1 MNTRRH
7 TDVIREWISP
17 KGKRVLDIGCGDGA
31 LTRFLAREGAT
42 ATGVEPGAGML
53 AAARGQP
60 RVGSEDYAEAGGE
73 NLPFDDGTIDAIIY
87 LNALHHVP
95 TAAMAPAL
103 DEAARVLKPGGT
115 LLVIEPLAQ
124 GEYFS
129 MTRRIEDETEVRA
142 AAYQALRK
150 AVGARLREA
159 REEIYLTPFKFADFE
174 AFARRMVAVDPAR
187 APTVERLRDVL
198 RVEFERLGRRE
209 ADGIAFDQPCRAN
222 LLVRNG

>member
-1 MNTRRH
+1 MQTRRH

-17 KGKRVLDIGCGDGA
+17 KGKRVLDIGCGDGT
-31 LTRFLAREGAT
+31 LTRFLASEGAI

-53 AAARGQP
+53 AAARSTP
-60 RVGSEDYAEAGGE
+60 RVAGEDYVEAGGE
-73 NLPFDDGTIDAIIY
+73 DLPFEDGTIDAIIY

-103 DEAARVLKPGGT
+103 EEAARVLKPGGA

-124 GEYFS
+124 GDYFS
-129 MTRRIEDETEVRA
+129 VTRRVEDETEVRA

-150 AVGARLREA
+150 AIGPRLREA

-174 AFARRMVAVDPAR
+174 GFARRMVAVDPAR
-187 APTVERLRDVL
+187 AHAVERLRDVL
-198 RVEFERLGRRE
+198 RADFERLGRHE
-209 ADGIAFDQPCRAN
+209 VDGIAFDQPCRAN
-222 LLVRNG
+222 LLLRNG